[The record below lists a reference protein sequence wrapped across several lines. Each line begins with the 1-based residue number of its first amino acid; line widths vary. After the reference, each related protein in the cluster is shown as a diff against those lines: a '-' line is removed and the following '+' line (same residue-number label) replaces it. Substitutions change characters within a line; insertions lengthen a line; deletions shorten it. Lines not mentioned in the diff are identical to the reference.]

1 MPRAL
6 LRTVECCQGAAIA
19 LLPGSPF
26 LLPMR
31 IYTLQAEYKEVLN
44 RQVRQAAAD
53 ASSSSAAAAAAADDA
68 FLQSECQALSG
79 LQLPCLAA
87 MLNPPLT

>member
-1 MPRAL
+1 
-6 LRTVECCQGAAIA
+6 
-19 LLPGSPF
+19 
-26 LLPMR
+26 MR